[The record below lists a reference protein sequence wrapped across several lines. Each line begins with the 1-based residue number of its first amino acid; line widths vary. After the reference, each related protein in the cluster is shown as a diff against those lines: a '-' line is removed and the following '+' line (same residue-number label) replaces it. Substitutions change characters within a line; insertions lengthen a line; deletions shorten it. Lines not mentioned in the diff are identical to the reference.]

1 MMEKTNIKWLEL
13 TDNAILNQLGA
24 FIKETRL
31 SQNKTQQELATA
43 AGVNRS
49 TIVQLENGNSATLI
63 SFIQVLRALG
73 KLDLFERFQQPTII
87 SPLLLAKNALSK
99 KKRVSAHVAKIKPTP
114 KSNW

>member
-1 MMEKTNIKWLEL
+1 M
-13 TDNAILNQLGA
+13 TDNAILQQLGA
-24 FIKETRL
+24 FIKEIRL

-87 SPLLLAKNALSK
+87 SPLLLAKQELL
-99 KKRVSAHVAKIKPTP
+99 KRKRATGKRANNIF
-114 KSNW
+114 

>member
-1 MMEKTNIKWLEL
+1 MMEKTNIKWSEF

-31 SQNKTQQELATA
+31 AQNKTQQALATA

-87 SPLLLAKNALSK
+87 SPLLLAKQELSK
-99 KKRVSAHVAKIKPTP
+99 KMRATERKSKHKPIP

>member
-1 MMEKTNIKWLEL
+1 MVEKTNIKWLEL
-13 TDNAILNQLGA
+13 TDNAILQQLGA

-63 SFIQVLRALG
+63 SFLLIFLANIRRSFDPLICWIF
-73 KLDLFERFQQPTII
+73 LFSSTPYRSDDQSYDRPVPLVF
-87 SPLLLAKNALSK
+87 SPSRKNS
-99 KKRVSAHVAKIKPTP
+99 RSAV
-114 KSNW
+114 

>member
-1 MMEKTNIKWLEL
+1 MMEKTNIKWSEF

-31 SQNKTQQELATA
+31 TQNKTQQALATA

-87 SPLLLAKNALSK
+87 SPLLLAKQELSK
-99 KKRVSAHVAKIKPTP
+99 KKRATLRTTKIKPTP

>member
-1 MMEKTNIKWLEL
+1 M

-87 SPLLLAKNALSK
+87 SPFLLAKQELL
-99 KKRVSAHVAKIKPTP
+99 KRKRATGKRANNIF
-114 KSNW
+114 